1 MLRMNDN
8 QRPRWQNWAGTAFAQ
23 PAAIEQPATTE
34 EVVEL
39 VHRARQRGQRVKAVG
54 SGHSFT
60 GIAVTDGILLDLGR
74 LTGVIST
81 DAVSCT
87 ATVRAGTVLRDMNQ
101 QLWRSGLAM
110 ANLGDIDQQTLSGSL
125 ATGTHGTGAQ
135 FPGLAAAVLALKIVL
150 ADGTLVDC
158 DDSRDPDL
166 FAAARIG
173 LGALGIITE
182 ITLQCVPAFLLQA
195 VEAPDRLGAVMECI
209 DSRFD
214 ESDHFEF
221 YWFPHTD
228 RVLTKSN
235 TRLPLESGGRPLPRW
250 RAWLDDEFLSNQV
263 FEVVNRTCSR
273 WPAAVPAIN
282 SVSSRALSART
293 FTAPSFEVFASSR
306 RVRFREMEVAI
317 PRESL
322 PYVQRE
328 LTSFI
333 ERSDLRL
340 PFPVEFRCAPADD
353 VWLSTAYQRDSAY
366 VAIHQYHRMDH
377 GEYFDAFESI
387 TRSVGGR
394 PHWGKLH
401 SLGYAQLTRSVPRL
415 DDFRRVRNR
424 VDPDRV
430 FSNDYLHHVLG
441 D

>member
-1 MLRMNDN
+1 MTDIAPR
-8 QRPRWQNWAGTAFAQ
+8 RWQNWAATAFAQ
-23 PAAIEQPATTE
+23 PTAIEQPTSTE
-34 EVVEL
+34 EVVDL
-39 VHRARQRGQRVKAVG
+39 VHRARQRGLRIKAVG

-60 GIAVTDGILLDLGR
+60 DIAVTDGVLLDLR
-74 LTGVIST
+74 ELTGVISA
-81 DAVSCT
+81 DAISGI
-87 ATVRAGTVLRDMNQ
+87 ATVRAGTVLRDMNE
-101 QLWRSGLAM
+101 QLWQHGLAM
-110 ANLGDIDQQTLSGSL
+110 ANLGDIDQQTISGAL
-125 ATGTHGTGAQ
+125 ATGTHGTGAR
-135 FPGLAAAVLALKIVL
+135 FPGLASAVIGLRIVL
-150 ADGTLVDC
+150 ADGTVVDC
-158 DDSRDPDL
+158 DASRDPDL
-166 FAAARIG
+166 FSAARIG

-195 VEAPDRLGAVMECI
+195 VESPDRLGSVMEDI

-214 ESDHFEF
+214 GSDHFEF

-235 TRLPLESGGRPLPRW
+235 TRLPLESGGRSLPGW

-273 WPAAVPAIN
+273 WPAVVPTVNAL
-282 SVSSRALSART
+282 SSRALSART

-306 RVRFREMEVAI
+306 RVRFREMEVAV

-322 PYVQRE
+322 PYVQGE
-328 LTSFI
+328 LTAFI

-366 VAIHQYHRMDH
+366 VAIHQYHRMEH
-377 GEYFDAFESI
+377 AAYFDAFEAI

-401 SLGYAQLTRSVPRL
+401 GLGYAQLVEYVPRIK
-415 DDFRRVRNR
+415 DFCRVRDR

-430 FSNDYLHHVLG
+430 FANEYLFRILG

>member
-1 MLRMNDN
+1 MNDSEP
-8 QRPRWQNWAGTAFAQ
+8 PRWQNWAGTASAQ
-23 PAAIEQPATTE
+23 PAAIERPASTE

-60 GIAVTDGILLDLGR
+60 GIAVTDGILLDLGE
-74 LTGVIST
+74 LTGVIRA
-81 DAVSCT
+81 DATSGI
-87 ATVRAGTVLRDMNQ
+87 ATVRAGTVLRDLNQ
-101 QLWRSGLAM
+101 QLWQCGLSM
-110 ANLGDIDQQTLSGSL
+110 ANLGDIDQQTISGAL
-125 ATGTHGTGAQ
+125 ATGTHGTGAR
-135 FPGLAAAVLALKIVL
+135 FPGLASAVLSLKIVL
-150 ADGTLVDC
+150 ADGTIVDC
-158 DDSRDPDL
+158 DALRDPEL
-166 FAAARIG
+166 FSAARIG

-182 ITLQCVPAFLLQA
+182 VTLQCVPAFLLRA
-195 VEAPDRLGAVMECI
+195 VESPGRLPDVIESI
-209 DSRFD
+209 DFRF
-214 ESDHFEF
+214 EGSDHFEF

-235 TRLPLESGGRPLPRW
+235 TRLPLDSGARPLPGW

-263 FEVVNRTCSR
+263 FEVVNRACSR
-273 WPAAVPAIN
+273 WPAIVPAVN

-293 FTAPSFEVFASSR
+293 YTAPSFEVFASSR

-322 PYVQRE
+322 PYVQSE
-328 LTSFI
+328 LTAFI
-333 ERSDLRL
+333 DRSGLRL

-353 VWLSTAYQRDSAY
+353 VWLSTAYDRDSAY
-366 VAIHQYHRMDH
+366 VAIHQYHRMEH
-377 GEYFDAFESI
+377 LEYFDAFESI

-401 SLGYAQLTRSVPRL
+401 GLGYAELAECVPRI
-415 DDFRRVRNR
+415 DEFRRVRDR

-430 FSNDYLHHVLG
+430 FSNDYLCRVLG